1 MYREGE
7 SKEVRGV
14 KCDLIRVEIG
24 QSYKYLAEGWKMSL
38 NELYPA
44 VKSRDESTP
53 KKRGRKA
60 KSDG

>member
-7 SKEVRGV
+7 SKTVRGV
-14 KCDLIRVEIG
+14 KCDLVRVELG

-38 NELYPA
+38 NDLYKQQENP
-44 VKSRDESTP
+44 TP

-60 KSDG
+60 KVDG